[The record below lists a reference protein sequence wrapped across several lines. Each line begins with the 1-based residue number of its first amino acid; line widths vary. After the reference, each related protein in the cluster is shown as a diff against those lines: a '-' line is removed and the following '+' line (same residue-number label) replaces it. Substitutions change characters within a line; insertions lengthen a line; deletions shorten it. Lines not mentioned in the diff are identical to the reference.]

1 METIRNELRN
11 IAIIAHVDHGKTT
24 LVNEMLKQGG
34 VFRENQQIADRV
46 MDSNDLERERGITI
60 LSKNT
65 SVYYKDVKINVVDTP
80 GHADFGGEVERVLKM
95 VDGVLLLIDSFEGP
109 MPQTRFVLQH
119 ALALNL
125 PVIVVVNKVD
135 RPDARCEEVVSET
148 IDLMIDLSDD
158 EALLDTPIV
167 YASARTG
174 TATLDLS
181 QPGTDLRPL
190 FETILEHIPA
200 PKGDPEGPAQML
212 VSTIDYND
220 YVGRIGVGRITRGT
234 LRLNTM
240 YTRVNLTDE
249 SLHENFRLSSLFAF
263 DGLKRTAVEEASMG
277 EIVAVTGIEDIM
289 IGDTICATDTLEA
302 LPFVKITEPT
312 VQMTFSVNDSPFAG
326 REGTYVTSRHLRDR
340 LFRELQTD
348 VSLRVEE
355 AETPDAFRVSGRGEL
370 HLSVLIENMRRQGYE
385 FQVSKPE
392 VLYHRDENGAL
403 LEPMEKMVCD
413 VPSEYAGAVIEKI
426 GRRRGVMDNMSG
438 TDRVRLE
445 FTVPRRGLFGYRSEF
460 MTDTRGE
467 GVMSSV
473 FDRYSPYMGE
483 IPHRSFGALV
493 STETGTAVMYGLFYA
508 QDRGTL
514 FCGPNTAV
522 YCGMIVGQN
531 ARTGDIDVNV
541 CRQKHLTSIRNAA
554 GAETAMKLTS
564 MKTLTLEECLEFIDD
579 DELLEV
585 TPKSLRMRKRILETE
600 MRKKAAARARAAV
613 KD

>member
-1 METIRNELRN
+1 MIRENLRN

-34 VFRENQQIADRV
+34 VFRENQQVADRV
-46 MDSNDLERERGITI
+46 MDNNAIEKERGITI
-60 LSKNT
+60 LAKNT
-65 SVYYKDVKINVVDTP
+65 SMYYKDVKINVVDTP

-119 ALALNL
+119 ALALGL
-125 PVIVVVNKVD
+125 PVIIVINKMD
-135 RPDARCEEVVSET
+135 RPDARCEEVYNEAF
-148 IDLMIDLSDD
+148 DLMIDLGAD
-158 EALLDTPIV
+158 ESQLDTPVV

-174 TATLDLS
+174 TATLDPNVPS
-181 QPGTDLRPL
+181 EDLRPL
-190 FETILEHIPA
+190 FETILKYIPA
-200 PKGDPEGPAQML
+200 PKGDPDAPVQML
-212 VSTIDYND
+212 ISTIDYNEF
-220 YVGRIGVGRITRGT
+220 VGRIGIGRISRGT
-234 LRLNTM
+234 LKLNSM
-240 YTRVNLTDE
+240 ATRCNNLNPD
-249 SLHENFRLSSLFAF
+249 LHENFRLSSLFSF
-263 DGLKRTAVEEASMG
+263 EGLKRVPVESASMG

-289 IGDTICATDTLEA
+289 IGDTICAPDTVEP

-312 VQMTFSVNDSPFAG
+312 VAMTFSVNDSPFAG
-326 REGTYVTSRHLRDR
+326 REGTYVTSRHLRAR
-340 LFRELQTD
+340 LMRELQTD

-355 AETPDAFRVSGRGEL
+355 TDSPDSFRVSGRGEL

-392 VLYHRDENGAL
+392 VLFHYDENGNK
-403 LEPMEKMVCD
+403 LEPMERMVAD

-445 FTVPRRGLFGYRSEF
+445 FTVPSRGLFGYRSEF

-467 GVMSSV
+467 GVMSAV
-473 FDRYSPYMGE
+473 FDHYEPYKGD
-483 IPHRSFGALV
+483 IPHRSVGALV
-493 STETGTAVMYGLFYA
+493 STETGEAVMYGLFYA

-522 YCGMIVGQN
+522 YTGMIVGQN
-531 ARTGDIDVNV
+531 ARQGDIDVNV

-564 MKTLTLEECLEFIDD
+564 MRTLTLEECLEFIDD
-579 DELLEV
+579 DELLEI
-585 TPKSLRMRKRILETE
+585 TPKSLRMRKRVLETE
-600 MRKKAAARARAAV
+600 LRKKLAAKKRAEANS
-613 KD
+613 